1 MIFSFPLPPTLNVLK
16 IKCKPLN
23 NKVTEYLSQK
33 KKKKEKKKKVTEDKW
48 VSVSSTGKV
57 LDN

>member
-1 MIFSFPLPPTLNVLK
+1 MIFSFPLPPTLNVFK

-23 NKVTEYLSQK
+23 NKVTEDLSQK
-33 KKKKEKKKKVTEDKW
+33 KKKKKKVIEDKW

>member
-1 MIFSFPLPPTLNVLK
+1 MIFSFPLPPTLNVFK

-23 NKVTEYLSQK
+23 NKVTEDLSQK
-33 KKKKEKKKKVTEDKW
+33 KKKKVTEDKW
-48 VSVSSTGKV
+48 VSVSLTGKV